1 MKQVK
6 WNKKRK
12 WLDTRYCKPFMR
24 RLAVRRMLAAQV
36 AAAAKHNIQAI
47 SSHLATSELDRI
59 KKSIAI
65 AKTLIGAVDSINQV
79 WERTK

>member
-24 RLAVRRMLAAQV
+24 RLAMRRILAAQV
-36 AAAAKHNIQAI
+36 AISAKYSIQAI
-47 SSHLATSELDRI
+47 SSHFAASEAERLG
-59 KKSIAI
+59 KSIAI
-65 AKTLIGAVDSINQV
+65 AKTLIGMVDSINNV
-79 WERTK
+79 MERTK